1 MQSEKVHGRDTCRFI
16 ANKSDTEQ
24 NAFPEVQ
31 KNSTCIFEVAVGLP
45 SLAHG
50 FSHAGWC
57 GCRKLCLRSQ
67 LLLRACFFNT
77 GLSSFVYARRA
88 TMLMLALC
96 RTLGIIVV
104 TNFVVECTPGFDA
117 PCCSALGWCGRSAEH
132 CKCEMCTDYRDK
144 VKITMKRFKLHK
156 AKREPWQREEEC
168 ETISADLGEFTS
180 PEDCAAVALKDA
192 ECGKLLMYS
201 WNYPNWGCRCSELWA
216 LLSLRQLLA
225 VQALLKLEGSM
236 GVVQLRVDSREG
248 GKQGWQASVEF
259 GKEIAQAARWPT
271 QIAWNTLSKSQQARG
286 VRLFSVLKAAF
297 ADHGRIT
304 LMIQSFGEGLDIVA
318 VAMQGDVFGNSLS
331 YMGNGFE
338 LLRQLAKELSLR
350 SRAEAMSLRAMLMAR
365 TFRAQD
371 SSAPVADTVRQ
382 IEVAVA
388 RFVRLLSTLDPRD
401 AAGFTLTD
409 SDQLTLLMRKILR
422 LVEVRVNCV
431 KSRGRGVTQHMRKSE
446 RGVETE
452 IVADFMFLDSAGE
465 TISVAEQQSST
476 SFKVLVLREAFSS
489 SIGAVMNSENIAKDR
504 SLLLKWL
511 AEFGLSSSAAS
522 VVLLTDSEEAVKSFV
537 ANASDK
543 YAFMVRKAAPQAHEQ
558 LGGAERAVRV
568 LKEGLATL
576 QSDFQSL
583 GCVLSLRRDLL
594 QLALTYICMS
604 VSANGKAFGGERSP
618 KEVAVGRKL
627 PDTTFAL
634 FGSKVL
640 AEVPDSVKALCPNM
654 SRFEAAAFLHPQF
667 GSLGSLVFAHVRVG
681 QV

>member
-1 MQSEKVHGRDTCRFI
+1 M
-16 ANKSDTEQ
+16 
-24 NAFPEVQ
+24 
-31 KNSTCIFEVAVGLP
+31 
-45 SLAHG
+45 
-50 FSHAGWC
+50 
-57 GCRKLCLRSQ
+57 
-67 LLLRACFFNT
+67 
-77 GLSSFVYARRA
+77 
-88 TMLMLALC
+88 
-96 RTLGIIVV
+96 
-104 TNFVVECTPGFDA
+104 
-117 PCCSALGWCGRSAEH
+117 
-132 CKCEMCTDYRDK
+132 
-144 VKITMKRFKLHK
+144 
-156 AKREPWQREEEC
+156 
-168 ETISADLGEFTS
+168 
-180 PEDCAAVALKDA
+180 
-192 ECGKLLMYS
+192 
-201 WNYPNWGCRCSELWA
+201 
-216 LLSLRQLLA
+216 
-225 VQALLKLEGSM
+225 
-236 GVVQLRVDSREG
+236 
-248 GKQGWQASVEF
+248 
-259 GKEIAQAARWPT
+259 
-271 QIAWNTLSKSQQARG
+271 
-286 VRLFSVLKAAF
+286 
-297 ADHGRIT
+297 
-304 LMIQSFGEGLDIVA
+304 
-318 VAMQGDVFGNSLS
+318 
-331 YMGNGFE
+331 
-338 LLRQLAKELSLR
+338 
-350 SRAEAMSLRAMLMAR
+350 
-365 TFRAQD
+365 
-371 SSAPVADTVRQ
+371 
-382 IEVAVA
+382 
-388 RFVRLLSTLDPRD
+388 
-401 AAGFTLTD
+401 
-409 SDQLTLLMRKILR
+409 
-422 LVEVRVNCV
+422 
-431 KSRGRGVTQHMRKSE
+431 TQHRRKSE

-522 VVLLTDSEEAVKSFV
+522 IVLLTDSEEAVKSFV